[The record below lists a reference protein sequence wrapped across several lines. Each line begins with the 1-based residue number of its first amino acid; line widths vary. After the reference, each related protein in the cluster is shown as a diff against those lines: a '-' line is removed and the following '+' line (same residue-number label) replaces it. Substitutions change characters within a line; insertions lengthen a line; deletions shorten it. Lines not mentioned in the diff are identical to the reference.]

1 MSKGVVIENKSYVVG
16 DRVDQKM
23 IEDRIVKDKASRLIS
38 GAWFILAITVF
49 VFAVIF
55 LFLDAGPV
63 FFLKSSTWFSPSFG
77 MFLFSIFVLVGCFLF
92 FHQVTSNESKF
103 VIPKRLHKGVVPE
116 PTEISNESKKID
128 VVSFLDSDAVASIES
143 AFALAIKFGH
153 EHVDALHLF
162 IGAMESNSAS
172 VVFGRLG
179 IEFAKIKEP
188 LGRRLSGRVLGKF
201 SGFSEE
207 AKEVLLHTFLN
218 SYQQRKEAISS
229 LELFF
234 EAYKKDLYIQDLMQE
249 QKVDVDK
256 FSNMVEWIR
265 INDKMVDQYNAFKKA
280 ALFKPT
286 GAMNRSMTSVATP
299 ILDAFSEDLT
309 TAAVQGRLP
318 MLIGRDKELEEIFR
332 VIEGGR
338 ESVVLV
344 GPEGVGKG
352 SILAGIAGL
361 MVEERVPEILKDK
374 RLVRIS
380 IPHLVSGVSVD
391 VAQDRLLRAL
401 DEVSRSKN
409 IVLAISDIEQIAGM
423 ASAGQDINL
432 AALLVDFLSRGL
444 TFSIATTTPQ
454 AYTASVERSVL
465 SRIFQKVKIDEPD
478 QKTAIQ
484 ILESKIA
491 GIEYEQKVMFSYDA
505 VEKAVALSDRYIH
518 ETYLPKKAIQIA
530 SEAALSVSKAG
541 GEDALVTGEDVA
553 RIVSSKTGV
562 PITNVESDEK
572 DKLLHLEDEMHGRVI
587 GQDEAVKAVASALR
601 RARADLTNANRPIAS
616 FLFLGSTGVG
626 KTELAKTLAA
636 TYFGNEQMMVRLDMS
651 EFQDVR
657 SIDKLIG
664 APGSGRGGMLSE
676 AVRQRPFSIV
686 LLDELEKA
694 SPDILNVFLQV
705 LEDGRITDAE
715 GRVVDFTNTI
725 IIATSNA
732 GTTYIQDATK
742 REETADQIKT
752 HLIETELREVYRPEF
767 LNRFDGIIVFKPLEP
782 GQILQIAKLMI
793 KQVVK
798 RLEPK
803 GIGFEATD
811 EAVQELADKGY
822 DPQFGARPLRRV
834 IQEQVDNAIANVL
847 LEGKVK
853 RRDTI
858 VLDKGGVI
866 RIDAGQEL

>member
-1 MSKGVVIENKSYVVG
+1 MSKGVIIDNKAYVLG
-16 DRVDQKM
+16 EKVDQKM
-23 IEDRIVKDKASRLIS
+23 IENRIAKEKAAQMIGGVGFMFTIALFVLAVVVLFIS
-38 GAWFILAITVF
+38 NGTAFIFDFDVWTE
-49 VFAVIF
+49 
-55 LFLDAGPV
+55 
-63 FFLKSSTWFSPSFG
+63 PSFG
-77 MFLFSIFVLVGCFLF
+77 MFLLFASFICISFLF
-92 FHQVTSNESKF
+92 SHQATAQTLKHH
-103 VIPKRLHKGVVPE
+103 IPKRPHQGLVPE
-116 PTEISNESKKID
+116 IQDVTSADNID
-128 VVSFLDSDAVASIES
+128 IVSFLDTNTVLSIES
-143 AFALAIKFGH
+143 AFELAHKFGH
-153 EHVDALHLF
+153 QNVEPIHLF
-162 IGAMESNSAS
+162 IGSMEDKNAS
-172 VVFGRLG
+172 SVFGRLG
-179 IEFAKIKEP
+179 VEFQKIKDP
-188 LGRRLSGRVLGKF
+188 LGRRLSSRQMGTF

-207 AKEVLLHTFLN
+207 SKEVLLSAFLN
-218 SYQQRKEAISS
+218 AYDQRQDAVIT
-229 LELFF
+229 LEIFF
-234 EAYKKDLYIQDLMQE
+234 ESFKKDLYIQDLLQE
-249 QKVDVDK
+249 QEVDGNQ
-256 FSNMVEWIR
+256 FANMVEWIR
-265 INDKMVDQYNAFKKA
+265 INEKQIERYHSLRKA
-280 ALFKPT
+280 AANKPT

-318 MLIGRDKELEEIFR
+318 MLIGREKELEEIFR

-344 GPEGVGKG
+344 GPEGVGKSG
-352 SILAGIAGL
+352 ILAGIAAL

-380 IPHLVSGVSVD
+380 IPHLVSGVSPE
-391 VAQDRLLRAL
+391 VAQDRLIKAL
-401 DEVSRSKN
+401 NEVSKSKN
-409 IVLAISDIEQIAGM
+409 IVLAISDIEQLAGM
-423 ASAGQDINL
+423 ATGQDVNL
-432 AALLVDFLSRGL
+432 ANLLVDFLSRGL

-478 QKTAIQ
+478 QKTSIQ
-484 ILESKIA
+484 ILESKVA
-491 GIEYEQKVMFSYDA
+491 QIEFDHKVLFSYA
-505 VEKAVALSDRYIH
+505 ALEKAVSLTDRYIH
-518 ETYLPKKAIQIA
+518 ETYLPKKAITII
-530 SEAALSVSKAG
+530 SEAALSVSKSK
-541 GEDALVTGEDVA
+541 GEDALVSGEDVA
-553 RIVSSKTGV
+553 KIVSQKTGV
-562 PITNVESDEK
+562 PITSAKSDEK

-601 RARADLTNANRPIAS
+601 RARADLTNQNRPIAS

-626 KTELAKTLAA
+626 KTELAKTLAQ

-664 APGSGRGGMLSE
+664 APGSGRGGLLSE

-732 GTTYIQDATK
+732 GTQYIQDAVAK
-742 REETADQIKT
+742 NESADQIKT
-752 HLIETELREVYRPEF
+752 YLLETELREVYCPEF
-767 LNRFDGIIVFKPLEP
+767 LNRFDGVVVFKPLEQA
-782 GQILQIAKLMI
+782 QIFEIAKLMI
-793 KQVVK
+793 KQVSK

-803 GIGFEATD
+803 GIGFEATE
-811 EAVQELADKGY
+811 EAVHELAVKGY
-822 DPQFGARPLRRV
+822 DPKFGARPLRRV
-834 IQEQVDNAIANVL
+834 IQENVDNAIANAL

-858 VLDKGGVI
+858 ILEKGGVI
-866 RIDAGQEL
+866 RIEQGKEL

>member
-1 MSKGVVIENKSYVVG
+1 MPQGLLIENKVYIVG
-16 DRVDQKM
+16 DRVDQKT
-23 IEDRIVKDKASRLIS
+23 IEARIAKDKASQLI
-38 GAWFILAITVF
+38 GGVGFIVAIVVLAM
-49 VFAVIF
+49 AVLLLVLDNGLLF
-55 LFLDAGPV
+55 FLD
-63 FFLKSSTWFSPSFG
+63 SDIWFKFSLG
-77 MFLFSIFVLVGCFLF
+77 MFLFSIFEILVCFLF
-92 FHQVTSNESKF
+92 AHQIIARTQKRH
-103 VIPKRLHKGVVPE
+103 IPKRPHQGIVPE
-116 PTEISNESKKID
+116 VSEIKESKDNID
-128 VVSFLDSDAVASIES
+128 IVSFLDQHSITSIES
-143 AFALAIKFGH
+143 SFALALKFGH
-153 EHVDALHLF
+153 EKVDPVHLF
-162 IGAMESNSAS
+162 IGAMADNSVS
-172 VVFGRLG
+172 VVFDRLG
-179 IEFAKIKEP
+179 IDFSKIKDP
-188 LGRRLSGRVLGKF
+188 LSRRLSGRQLGKF
-201 SGFSEE
+201 LGFSDD
-207 AKEVLLHTFLN
+207 AKTVLLNSFLN
-218 SYQQRKEAISS
+218 AYQQRSDAVTS
-229 LELFF
+229 LEIFF
-234 EAYKKDLYIQDLMQE
+234 ESFKQDHFIQELMQE
-249 QKVDVDK
+249 QGIDENQ

-265 INDKMVDQYNAFKKA
+265 INEKMVEKYHSFRKA

-309 TAAVQGRLP
+309 SAAVYGRLP
-318 MLIGRDKELEEIFR
+318 MLIGREKELEEIFR

-344 GPEGVGKG
+344 GSEGVGKS

-380 IPHLVSGVSVD
+380 LPHLISGVSPD
-391 VAQDRLLRAL
+391 IAQERLIRAL
-401 DEVSRSKN
+401 NEVSRSRN

-423 ASAGQDINL
+423 ATSDSNGNL
-432 AALLVDFLSRGL
+432 ANLLVDFLSRGL

-454 AYTASVERSVL
+454 AYTSSVERSIL

-478 QKTAIQ
+478 QKTSIH

-505 VEKAVALSDRYIH
+505 VEKAVTLSDRYIH
-518 ETYLPKKAIQIA
+518 EAYLPKKAIMIA
-530 SEAALSVSKAG
+530 SETALAVSKSK
-541 GEDALVTGEDVA
+541 GENALITGEDIA
-553 RIVSSKTGV
+553 KIVTSKTGV
-562 PITNVESDEK
+562 PITNLQSDEK
-572 DKLLHLEDEMHGRVI
+572 NRLLNLEGEMHGRVI

-601 RARADLTNANRPIAS
+601 RARSDLSNQNRPIAS

-636 TYFGNEQMMVRLDMS
+636 TYFGSDQMMIRLDMS

-664 APGSGRGGMLSE
+664 TPGSGKGGLLSE
-676 AVRQRPFSIV
+676 AVRARPFSIV

-694 SPDILNVFLQV
+694 SSDVLNVFLQV
-705 LEDGRITDAE
+705 LEDGRITDIE
-715 GRVVDFTNTI
+715 GRVIDFTNTI

-732 GTTYIQDATK
+732 GTSYIQDAVG
-742 REETADQIKT
+742 RDETVDQIKT
-752 HLIETELREVYRPEF
+752 HLLETELREVYRPEF
-767 LNRFDGIIVFKPLEP
+767 LNRFDGIILFKPLEQA
-782 GQILQIAKLMI
+782 QILSIAKLMI

-811 EAVQELADKGY
+811 EAVQELAEKGY
-822 DPQFGARPLRRV
+822 DPKFGARPLRRV
-834 IQEQVDNAIANVL
+834 IQEEVDNAIANVL

-858 VLDKGGVI
+858 VLEKGGVI
-866 RIDAGQEL
+866 RIEQGQEL